1 MVEKQRKSK
10 LGRGLDALVDRSSE
24 KELFM
29 CPLSKIKVNEKQPR
43 KYFDEQRLKEL
54 ADSIKQYGIIQPI
67 VLKKDGASYRI
78 IAGERRYR
86 AVKMLGL
93 KDIKAVLFHG
103 EEEYQVSLIENLQRE
118 DLNPIEVA
126 EAYAELTSRYSYTQE
141 QLSKK
146 VGKSRS
152 EVSNHMRLLNL
163 SGVLLD
169 LVRQGKLAMG
179 QVRPLTVLPE
189 KRQIEMA
196 EKILNEKLSAR
207 AVEQIT
213 RAETTQ
219 GSTKASDDFRNVER
233 VVSQKMGVKVKISAK
248 KGGKIALTMTLDE
261 ERLPDLIEYLSE
273 GKY

>member
-54 ADSIKQYGIIQPI
+54 ADSIKEYGIIQPI
-67 VLKKDGASYRI
+67 VLKKDGATYRI

-86 AVKMLGL
+86 AVKLLGL

-163 SGVLLD
+163 SSALLD
-169 LVRQGKLAMG
+169 LVRQGKLSMG

-196 EKILNEKLSAR
+196 EKILNEKLSVR

-213 RAETTQ
+213 RTEAAKSSPEPTHN
-219 GSTKASDDFRNVER
+219 FRNIER
-233 VVSQKMGVKVKISAK
+233 VISQKMGVKIKISTK
-248 KGGKIALTMTLDE
+248 KSGKIALTMTLEGD
-261 ERLPDLIEYLSE
+261 RLPNLIEHLSE